1 MDGGADEGSVVV
13 VDVLDELLEARVGIA
28 PDVALLVQ
36 DGAVVG
42 WSPTDPARYVTA
54 GFGPPTRPDPTRPDP
69 TRPDPST
76 RVLLTACMDLVT
88 TEESHLT

>member
-42 WSPTDPARYVTA
+42 WSPTDPVRYVTT
-54 GFGPPTRPDPTRPDP
+54 GFGAPDPAPP
-69 TRPDPST
+69 APST